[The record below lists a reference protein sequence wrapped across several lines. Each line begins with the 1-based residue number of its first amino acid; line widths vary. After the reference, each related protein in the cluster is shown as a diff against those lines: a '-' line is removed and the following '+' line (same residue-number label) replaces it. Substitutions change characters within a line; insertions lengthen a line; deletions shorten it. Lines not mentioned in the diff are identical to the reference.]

1 MSASLKRET
10 PIHGETVTL
19 LRADWLARIAERREG
34 SVPGVLCLH
43 EDNLAFPEPVHFSWK
58 AGTAPFTLTI
68 LEETDVVRTVCVDA
82 NSVDVLNLKT
92 GTEYEWFVTDHA
104 GRKSETGRFQ
114 TAYSPRLVALP
125 KREHGPINLRDLG
138 GRTSCLGGR
147 VRQGMVYRGSDYS
160 MFLQSCEENLAFMRD
175 DLAVR
180 TEIDLRYHEN
190 VVNRTSSDLG
200 GDVNWIHRPIN
211 AYHSFIP
218 AQCDLFRET
227 IRLFS
232 REELYP
238 IFFHCNGG
246 NDRTGEVAFLLN
258 ALLGVDEEELL
269 LDYEL
274 SSLAVFRTKRTIPYF
289 VDWRKKIASYAPPE
303 SPWHIRVE
311 QYLLAIGVTHNE
323 IDMIRSILLQA

>member
-1 MSASLKRET
+1 MSASLERET
-10 PIHGETVTL
+10 PVDGETVPL

-34 SVPGVLCLH
+34 NVPGFLDLH

-58 AGTAPFTLTI
+58 AGNVPFTLTI
-68 LEETDVVRTVCVDA
+68 LEKADVVRTICVGA

-92 GTEYEWFVTDHA
+92 GTEYAWFVTDHA
-104 GRKSETGRFQ
+104 GRTSGTGRFR
-114 TAYSPRLVALP
+114 TAYGPRLIALP
-125 KREHGPINLRDLG
+125 RREHGPINLRDLG
-138 GRTSCLGGR
+138 GRDSCLGGR
-147 VRQGMVYRGSDYS
+147 VRQGMAYRGSDYS
-160 MFLQSCEENLAFMRD
+160 MFSPSCEENRAFIRH
-175 DLAVR
+175 DLAVH
-180 TEIDLRYHEN
+180 TEIDLRYHED
-190 VVNRTSSDLG
+190 VANRTSSDLG
-200 GDVNWIHRPIN
+200 AGVNWIHRPIN

-218 AQCDLFRET
+218 EQCDVFRET

-238 IFFHCNGG
+238 LFFHCNGG
-246 NDRTGEVAFLLN
+246 SDRTGEVAFLLN

-274 SSLAVFRTKRTIPYF
+274 SSLAVFRRTRTIPYF
-289 VDWRKKIASYAPPE
+289 VEWRDKIASYAPPE

-323 IDMIRSILLQA
+323 IDMIRSILLEA